1 MKETFLVTFLLL
13 YSFVIINPCRGHV
26 ALVFP
31 PARKYEL
38 DFLDAFRTKLHVE
51 WAKGMLGQV
60 FLMDEALIYPGILD
74 IHIKVDRY
82 IGERTSQTYSYS
94 IPNDF
99 VCKDC
104 TIRLIRQAL
113 DFGQKY
119 IFQSCADVD
128 IVQEDEHVENCS
140 NRGKFSNGACVCNKP
155 QYYGDR
161 CEFADECASDSDCSG
176 SPNGQCLDLGGTAY
190 PRKQCFCMP
199 GFFGNV
205 CSKKSTL
212 NPIKLSN
219 FTSFKQYSFGTTTN
233 FYWRLLEDESLFEG
247 IITAKTTSYL
257 AVGWRP
263 DGLDKSCHDVFPTD
277 AMKIIGRD
285 FHPMDCLDIVLGAVK
300 NGLSRVGDYYTR
312 DRSTPQLDELFWG
325 QSDDLKAA
333 GGWEENG
340 RTYIRF
346 IKSVSANGGSDQDF
360 YGKVHL
366 AWAHGR
372 NDDSFYRQD
381 EIKYH
386 GKNRG
391 YALIMVGTEPLS
403 NSKIT
408 FITSMVLLVAIFIL
422 QGAHNVLG
430 TLNTFDKEI
439 IFSTG
444 LKISLCD
451 LYASQISGCVW
462 VGDRISWHLD
472 CLSWLHLHQF
482 FASKFLTAILLE
494 QASSTGCRYCKCI
507 TSLSQAEATAA
518 LDQVGQCQN
527 GPNYLVLAQSGPF
540 KIGSSFTFPKHN
552 GRTCQHDYFNRHLVN
567 GEKMRRS
574 WLMYSKKEKRLNC
587 ICFRFLKV
595 HDDNQEHNANT
606 NTWNNLEVRLEG
618 LTIEKQEKELAE
630 EKRKEAVAVV
640 PSCCCNIWDS
650 NSGALC
656 IG

>member
-38 DFLDAFRTKLHVE
+38 DFLDAFRTKTPCGMG
-51 WAKGMLGQV
+51 KGDVRTSIPNGRSIDISWHLGYPHKGG
-60 FLMDEALIYPGILD
+60 FKIELLDKDEKLVSSLTQ
-74 IHIKVDRY
+74 DRY

-422 QGAHNVLG
+422 QGAHNV
-430 TLNTFDKEI
+430 
-439 IFSTG
+439 
-444 LKISLCD
+444 
-451 LYASQISGCVW
+451 V
-462 VGDRISWHLD
+462 
-472 CLSWLHLHQF
+472 
-482 FASKFLTAILLE
+482 
-494 QASSTGCRYCKCI
+494 
-507 TSLSQAEATAA
+507 
-518 LDQVGQCQN
+518 
-527 GPNYLVLAQSGPF
+527 
-540 KIGSSFTFPKHN
+540 
-552 GRTCQHDYFNRHLVN
+552 
-567 GEKMRRS
+567 
-574 WLMYSKKEKRLNC
+574 KK
-587 ICFRFLKV
+587 
-595 HDDNQEHNANT
+595 
-606 NTWNNLEVRLEG
+606 
-618 LTIEKQEKELAE
+618 
-630 EKRKEAVAVV
+630 
-640 PSCCCNIWDS
+640 
-650 NSGALC
+650 
-656 IG
+656 